1 MADTVCYLYDS
12 KNRGPKFSGHKELI
26 AFCDAPDGLALD
38 QSAISSTEQ
47 VMITGDTTNTY
58 VNTASGD
65 TQPGFLDLNEYEN
78 VTLYAWNGSDG
89 EVLTLKIYT
98 APVQDTVANK
108 AAAYAAGFPVHY
120 AAATS
125 GPYGWGLEGAAIT
138 VATQTACAPQ
148 KISSTGGLIAVT
160 ATGDAGFET
169 ADEVKIWLV
178 GERA

>member
-1 MADTVCYLYDS
+1 M
-12 KNRGPKFSGHKELI
+12 
-26 AFCDAPDGLALD
+26 
-38 QSAISSTEQ
+38 
-47 VMITGDTTNTY
+47 
-58 VNTASGD
+58 
-65 TQPGFLDLNEYEN
+65 
-78 VTLYAWNGSDG
+78 
-89 EVLTLKIYT
+89 KIYT

-138 VATQTACAPQ
+138 VATQPAGAPQ

-160 ATGDAGFET
+160 ATGDATFET